1 MATIC
6 AMLSVDNIYF
16 YPKRLRSDQ
25 RRAEE
30 QQQQRDNANSERN
43 VNLAQEMEKHEA
55 VDAHMRLW
63 KSEGDHFTLLNIY
76 NKWTEAGP
84 KINRSSSLIAHR
96 MHIDLVRGFL
106 RSILCSE
113 DGQKYSVRT
122 VTALLSLTL
131 SSTPLRSQLVG
142 EANDLIDRST
152 RRPVQEDND
161 QHTEG
166 TASQRDENSLS
177 QRKRSRV
184 PSQDSSSGNQSKNT
198 KRSRRD
204 LETAIKRCLVAGLY
218 MNAARFLSH
227 LLPSLCPLMTIIGA
241 VSTKLPIARCLSKS
255 VKTTGCH
262 RTGNYRIS

>member
-84 KINRSSSLIAHR
+84 KITPPIFFSDRSQDAHR
-96 MHIDLVRGFL
+96 LG
-106 RSILCSE
+106 
-113 DGQKYSVRT
+113 
-122 VTALLSLTL
+122 
-131 SSTPLRSQLVG
+131 
-142 EANDLIDRST
+142 
-152 RRPVQEDND
+152 
-161 QHTEG
+161 
-166 TASQRDENSLS
+166 
-177 QRKRSRV
+177 
-184 PSQDSSSGNQSKNT
+184 
-198 KRSRRD
+198 
-204 LETAIKRCLVAGLY
+204 
-218 MNAARFLSH
+218 AR
-227 LLPSLCPLMTIIGA
+227 LPSFDSLL
-241 VSTKLPIARCLSKS
+241 
-255 VKTTGCH
+255 
-262 RTGNYRIS
+262 